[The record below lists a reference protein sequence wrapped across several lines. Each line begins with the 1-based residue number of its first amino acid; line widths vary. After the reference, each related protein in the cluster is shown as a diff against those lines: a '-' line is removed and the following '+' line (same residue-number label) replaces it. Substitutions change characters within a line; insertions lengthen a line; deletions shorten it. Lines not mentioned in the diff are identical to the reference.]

1 MSALVTQKT
10 TVSSGTFLVAIRAEE
25 SDGARRLIKDLV
37 APGRFRPKS
46 ARPPTAVGVTPDYL
60 LVPLRESR
68 LRDSSLIA
76 ARGTRL

>member
-46 ARPPTAVGVTPDYL
+46 ARPPTAVGVTTTL

-76 ARGTRL
+76 ARGIRL